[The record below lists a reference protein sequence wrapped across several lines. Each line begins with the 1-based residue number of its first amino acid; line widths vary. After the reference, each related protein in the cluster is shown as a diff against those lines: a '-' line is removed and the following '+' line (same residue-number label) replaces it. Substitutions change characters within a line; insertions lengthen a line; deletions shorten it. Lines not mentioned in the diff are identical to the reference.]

1 MGFLC
6 LDRLSVCPFFLI
18 IVSLFFSYP
27 NLRCCPDSIWDD
39 EENKCVG
46 EYVLQ
51 DKLDDET

>member
-1 MGFLC
+1 MGFEC

-27 NLRCCPDSIWDD
+27 SLRCCPDTVWDD
-39 EENKCVG
+39 KQKKCVG
-46 EYVLQ
+46 EYILQ